1 MKLALL
7 ADRSNL
13 ICMQE
18 ASSTREHLLTV
29 GLRQVRLNGYTA
41 TGVKEILQLAGVP
54 KGSFYHHFSSKEA
67 FASELLQRYADA
79 EIERIHRIL
88 DDTTVAPLE
97 RLRVYFGELATMN
110 GFGAEV
116 SGCLM
121 GSLSLEMSGQSEALQ
136 SQLHSLFE
144 FWQEAIARVLREAV
158 QRNDLSKT
166 TQTDE
171 LAEFLLN
178 GYEGALVRMKAD
190 QSNRPLG
197 NFLRLAFDVVLRKS
211 R

>member
-1 MKLALL
+1 MHKPVP
-7 ADRSNL
+7 
-13 ICMQE
+13 
-18 ASSTREHLLTV
+18 TREHLLEV
-29 GLRQVRLNGYTA
+29 GLRQVRLSGYTA

-54 KGSFYHHFSSKEA
+54 KGSFYHHFPSKEA

-88 DDTTVAPLE
+88 DDVTVAPLK
-97 RLRVYFGELATMN
+97 RLRAYFEELATTN

-116 SGCLM
+116 SGCLI
-121 GSLSLEMSGQSEALQ
+121 GSMSLEVAGQSEALRG
-136 SQLHSLFE
+136 QLRSLFDI
-144 FWQEAIARVLREAV
+144 WQEAIARVLREAV

-166 TQTDE
+166 LKVDE
-171 LAEFLLN
+171 TAEFLLN

-190 QSNRPLG
+190 QSNRPLE
-197 NFLRLAFDVVLRKS
+197 NFLRFAFTVVLKKS